1 MRVYSFWGSC
11 FWENKLLC
19 LFDRKNDN
27 SVCLWTAFL
36 INFGYS
42 PIEIAE
48 RLGHESIVITERYSY
63 RYPSVQQDMANRLDE
78 VIKEEKKE
86 NGEEKN

>member
-1 MRVYSFWGSC
+1 M
-11 FWENKLLC
+11 
-19 LFDRKNDN
+19 
-27 SVCLWTAFL
+27 
-36 INFGYS
+36 
-42 PIEIAE
+42 
-48 RLGHESIVITERYSY
+48 ITERYSY